1 MSQATEAAASSPP
14 AEGVGAPTDCYAR
27 GDGLNLRMWF
37 ASFIVCLTAL
47 TLAALWGMSAMDGS
61 SPALGWGVWVFAGYA
76 FYLALCCTFFP
87 APTTWVVMFA
97 ASDMVAAQI
106 GLEHYA
112 WLRVAIVATIG
123 AAATGLANL
132 NEYHIF
138 AYLLRK
144 RRVAKFRET
153 RFFRKASDWF
163 HAGPFWILTL
173 FSFLPIPVDVI
184 RWLAITAR
192 YSRGRFFAASF
203 LGRWFRYAIW
213 ALAAVGLELGT
224 WQIVTVQ
231 VVLGALALLR
241 VLIRVIGRRRGGDGE
256 TPHVVATGRRA

>member
-1 MSQATEAAASSPP
+1 MTHAAEAAASPP
-14 AEGVGAPTDCYAR
+14 PQSTAAVADRYAR
-27 GDGLNLRMWF
+27 GDGLNLRLWF
-37 ASFIVCLTAL
+37 AGYLACLTIL
-47 TLAALWGMSAMDGS
+47 TLAALWGMGEMDGT
-61 SPALGWGVWVFAGYA
+61 SPALGWAVWVFAGYA

-106 GLEHYA
+106 GMEDLA
-112 WLRVAIVATIG
+112 WLRVVIVAIIG

-144 RRVAKFRET
+144 RRVAKFRQT
-153 RFFRKASDWF
+153 RFFHKASDWF

-192 YSRGRFFAASF
+192 YPRGRFFLASF

-213 ALAAVGLELGT
+213 ALAAVGFELGT
-224 WQIVTVQ
+224 WQIVTIQ
-231 VVLGALALLR
+231 VVLAAMALLR
-241 VLIRVIGRRRGGDGE
+241 VLIRVIGRRRRGDRE
-256 TPHVVATGRRA
+256 TADVVGKERDA